1 MCLRVN
7 IEKNIE
13 KLTQYSNK
21 LHNINITLKELKYL
35 NKYLLKYR
43 KNLILGFFI
52 IIIARIL
59 LLYTP
64 GLIRNS
70 VNIIDEYRKG
80 NISEIDL
87 VQAELVENIFLILL
101 AAISAGIFTFL
112 TRQTIINVSRFVE
125 FDLKNE
131 IYDQYQK
138 LSLSFYNKNQTGD
151 LMSRISE
158 DVSKVRMYFGPALMY
173 SINTIVLIIIT
184 FIYMYRQSPELTF
197 YTISPL
203 PVLSYT
209 IFKLSKV
216 INVRSRIVQESLS
229 KLSSFTQEIFTAIK
243 IIKSYSIEKPTGIQF
258 KNISD
263 FNKENQINLIK
274 MQALFFPLMILL
286 IGISN
291 IFVIYIGGRQY
302 LQGQIESIGII
313 AEFIIYVNMLTWPVA
328 SLGWISSIIQ
338 QAAASQKR
346 INEFLI
352 QKSEIES
359 PKIGVKNID
368 GKIEFKNVFFKYSD
382 SNSNS
387 LNNINIIL
395 NTKKTLGLIGTT
407 GSGKST
413 FLKLLSRIYNPTSG
427 NIYIDNNPIENFNLN
442 SLRKNIGVVP
452 QDSFLFSDSI
462 LNNIKFGK
470 ENASHEEIE
479 KVCKIAEIHEEI
491 IKFKEKYNTIL
502 GERGVNLSGGQKQ
515 RLCIARALILEP
527 KILIFDDCFSA
538 LDTQTEERIINNLRK
553 NTHKSTT
560 IISSHRISTIQN
572 LDQIIILKNGEII
585 QKGKHNEL
593 IKTDG
598 YYKELYEKQLTEK
611 KIIKIS
617 S

>member
-427 NIYIDNNPIENFNLN
+427 NIYIDNSPIENFNLN